1 MIKELKSTV
10 IKAAKGDQNAL
21 NMVCFHL
28 QTIILNNG
36 ISHARIEAQQ
46 FYIYAV
52 TSVTP
57 EQLYKFKII
66 TQEIILN

>member
-1 MIKELKSTV
+1 MNEELKNTV
-10 IKAAKGDQNAL
+10 IKAAKGDKNAL
-21 NMVCFHL
+21 NIVCLHL

-36 ISHARIEAQQ
+36 ISHAKIEAQQ

-66 TQEIILN
+66 TQEIVI